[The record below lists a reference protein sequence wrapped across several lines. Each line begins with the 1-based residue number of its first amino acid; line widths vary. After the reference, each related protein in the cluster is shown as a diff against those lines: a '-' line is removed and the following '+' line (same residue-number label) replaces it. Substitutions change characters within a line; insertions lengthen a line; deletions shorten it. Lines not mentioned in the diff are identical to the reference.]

1 MNKKISIVGAGTS
14 GYLSVLYFCTKYPEY
29 DITWI
34 YPEDNVT
41 IGVGEGTVP
50 QVTEF
55 LNDLGITYKHVI
67 KDMGGSLKLGVKFEN
82 FRPENIVHPFGRLE
96 DEAAQIEYMIKYDKI
111 PTNIE
116 SLDISYHFSVEQLAK
131 FLDKWFIKFNN
142 LKIERRLVNSV
153 DEVDCEWL
161 IDCTGFKRAFVSNYF
176 KDNLES
182 ISDRVPNNAALVYR
196 TTIPEHK
203 RNAYTTCIGM
213 NHGWVWN
220 IPLRDEIGIGY
231 VYNDK
236 YNVKEEFLDYL
247 DREGFGRPEVR
258 NVKMITGRNRH
269 HYKDLGKKKIVSIGL
284 SSAFIEPIEATGLY
298 LTTYA
303 IQELD
308 RLMHY
313 GINEEQFNNRINH
326 EFDVIIDFIVAHY
339 KYSHHSN
346 DYWSFYKN
354 INIQLHRDNHIFPQR
369 SWDYI
374 LQNSTPKINDN
385 EINKLQNQLD
395 YAEWLKGVLNDN

>member
-1 MNKKISIVGAGTS
+1 
-14 GYLSVLYFCTKYPEY
+14 
-29 DITWI
+29 
-34 YPEDNVT
+34 
-41 IGVGEGTVP
+41 
-50 QVTEF
+50 
-55 LNDLGITYKHVI
+55 
-67 KDMGGSLKLGVKFEN
+67 
-82 FRPENIVHPFGRLE
+82 
-96 DEAAQIEYMIKYDKI
+96 
-111 PTNIE
+111 
-116 SLDISYHFSVEQLAK
+116 
-131 FLDKWFIKFNN
+131 
-142 LKIERRLVNSV
+142 
-153 DEVDCEWL
+153 
-161 IDCTGFKRAFVSNYF
+161 
-176 KDNLES
+176 
-182 ISDRVPNNAALVYR
+182 VPNNAALVYR